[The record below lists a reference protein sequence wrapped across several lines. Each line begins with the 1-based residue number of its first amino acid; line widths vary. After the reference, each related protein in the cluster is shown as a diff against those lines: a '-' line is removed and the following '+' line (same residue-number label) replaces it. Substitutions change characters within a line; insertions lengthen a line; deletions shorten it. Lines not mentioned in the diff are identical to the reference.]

1 MDLTAA
7 RREIATER
15 LLLQA
20 GDETLA
26 EAVADFQ
33 IRNRRHFAPW
43 DPPTAESFYTVAAQ
57 AERIRLG
64 LRAFAEGAGFRY
76 WLTLIPRRAST
87 PDGPPRGRGS
97 AWGGPAPLDE
107 PTRVIGSVHF
117 SQVARG
123 AFHNC
128 ALGYAL
134 DEKSQGRGLMHEA
147 LSAAIEEMF
156 SPRVNLHRIQAA
168 YRPQNKRSAAVLARL
183 GFRPEGLA
191 RDYLFID
198 GAWRDHQLTALTNP
212 AFNEPP
218 DW

>member
-1 MDLTAA
+1 MDLTPA
-7 RREIATER
+7 RREIVTER

-33 IRNRRHFAPW
+33 LRNRRHFAPW
-43 DPPTAESFYTVAAQ
+43 DPPTAESFYTAAGQ

-64 LRAFAEGAGFRY
+64 LKAFSEGAGFRY
-76 WLTLIPRRAST
+76 WLS
-87 PDGPPRGRGS
+87 
-97 AWGGPAPLDE
+97 PLDR
-107 PTRVIGSVHF
+107 PARLIGSVHF

-123 AFHNC
+123 AFHSC
-128 ALGYAL
+128 VLGYAL
-134 DEKSQGRGLMHEA
+134 DERLQGRGLMHEA
-147 LSAAIEEMF
+147 LGAAIDEMF

-168 YRPQNKRSAAVLARL
+168 YRPENKRSAAVLARL
-183 GFRPEGLA
+183 GFRVEGLA
-191 RDYLFID
+191 KDYLFID

>member
-1 MDLTAA
+1 MDLTPA
-7 RREIATER
+7 RREIATGR

-26 EAVADFQ
+26 GALADFHT
-33 IRNRRHFAPW
+33 RNRRHFAPW
-43 DPPTAESFYTVAAQ
+43 DPPTAESFYTTSAQ

-64 LRAFAEGAGFRY
+64 LKAFAEGASFRY
-76 WLTLIPRRAST
+76 WIS
-87 PDGPPRGRGS
+87 
-97 AWGGPAPLDE
+97 PLDQ
-107 PTRVIGSVHF
+107 PRRVIGSAHF

-123 AFHNC
+123 AFHSC
-128 ALGYAL
+128 VLGYAL
-134 DEKSQGRGLMHEA
+134 DERSQGRGLMHEA
-147 LSAAIEEMF
+147 LSAAIDEMF

-168 YRPQNKRSAAVLARL
+168 YRPENKRSAAVLARL

>member
-1 MDLTAA
+1 MDLTPA

-33 IRNRRHFAPW
+33 TVNRRHFAPW
-43 DPPTAESFYTVAAQ
+43 DPPTAESFYTTAGQ

-64 LRAFAEGAGFRY
+64 LKAFAEGAGFRY
-76 WLTLIPRRAST
+76 WLSPIE
-87 PDGPPRGRGS
+87 
-97 AWGGPAPLDE
+97 E
-107 PTRVIGSVHF
+107 PFEVIGSIHF

-123 AFHNC
+123 AFHSC
-128 ALGYAL
+128 VLGYAL
-134 DEKSQGRGLMHEA
+134 DKRYQGQGLMHEA
-147 LSAAIEEMF
+147 LSAAIDEMF

-168 YRPQNKRSAAVLARL
+168 YRPENKRSAAVLARL
-183 GFRPEGLA
+183 GFRLEGLA

-212 AFNEPP
+212 AFSEPP

>member
-1 MDLTAA
+1 MDLTPA
-7 RREIATER
+7 RRELTTPR

-20 GDETLA
+20 GDTDLA
-26 EAVADFQ
+26 EAVADFHR
-33 IRNRRHFAPW
+33 RNRAHFAPW
-43 DPPTAESFYTVAAQ
+43 DPPTAEGFYTAAGQ
-57 AERIRLG
+57 SERIRLG
-64 LRAFAEGAGFRY
+64 LKAFAEGYAFRY
-76 WLTLIPRRAST
+76 WLSLHDDP
-87 PDGPPRGRGS
+87 GRI
-97 AWGGPAPLDE
+97 
-107 PTRVIGSVHF
+107 VGSVHF

-128 ALGYAL
+128 VLGYAL
-134 DEKSQGRGLMHEA
+134 DAHCQGRGLMHEA
-147 LSAAIEEMF
+147 LSAGIEEMF

-168 YRPQNKRSAAVLARL
+168 YRPENTRSAAVLARL

-212 AFNEPP
+212 GFNEPA

>member
-1 MDLTAA
+1 MDLTPA
-7 RREIATER
+7 RREITTNR
-15 LLLQA
+15 LLMRA
-20 GDETLA
+20 GDEALA
-26 EAVADFQ
+26 DAVALFYQ
-33 IRNRRHFAPW
+33 RNRSHFARW
-43 DPPTAESFYTVAAQ
+43 DPPTIEAFYTGAGQ

-64 LRAFAEGAGFRY
+64 LKAFAEGSAFRY
-76 WLTLIPRRAST
+76 WLS
-87 PDGPPRGRGS
+87 
-97 AWGGPAPLDE
+97 PLGE
-107 PTRVIGSVHF
+107 PGHIVGSVHF

-128 ALGYAL
+128 VLGYAL
-134 DEKSQGRGLMHEA
+134 DEQCQGRGLMHEA
-147 LSAAIEEMF
+147 ASAGIEEMF

-168 YRPQNKRSAAVLARL
+168 YRPENKRSGAVLARL

-212 AFNEPP
+212 DFSEPP